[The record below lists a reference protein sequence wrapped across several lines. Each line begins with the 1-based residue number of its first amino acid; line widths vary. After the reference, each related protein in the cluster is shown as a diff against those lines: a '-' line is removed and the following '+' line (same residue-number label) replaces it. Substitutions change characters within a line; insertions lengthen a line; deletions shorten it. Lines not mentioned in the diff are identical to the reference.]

1 MIMRTVANKVLIM
14 IVCVCNNVSD
24 KAICQAVE
32 QSGVRTF
39 IQLQRVTTAA
49 TCCGKCSSCAKQV
62 LHTAVERYEE
72 QMMAELEGV
81 AFA

>member
-1 MIMRTVANKVLIM
+1 MRIVANKVLIM

-24 KAICQAVE
+24 KAIRKAVE
-32 QSGVRTF
+32 QSGVRTY
-39 IQLQRVTTAA
+39 IQLQRVTNAG

-62 LHTAVERYEE
+62 LNESVEQYEE
-72 QMMAELEGV
+72 AMLADLQDV